1 MNEGSPNCDPEGSAT
16 TTPRWLRRSWGNAR
30 EIHLPLQ
37 NVNRETWL
45 ASDSWGA
52 YERNKFSEPRGLH
65 LPIQRMLNTDLWCSN
80 CLLLL
85 LQSSIEPDFPSCL
98 LGVVFW
104 VTRMLTSGLRVLNI
118 PTKWKNF
125 LLLGQMSFF
134 FFFFSVN
141 TIKEKQ
147 SSLWPS
153 CNFYKDPVGECVISS
168 VLAQGSKNLKQQME
182 QCYSSVWF
190 RKQRKTH
197 PWGVRADWPRR
208 EEKSLP
214 LNFGS
219 SYYMSFPPPPGPA
232 LCKLGEPGGP
242 EVLT

>member
-16 TTPRWLRRSWGNAR
+16 TTPRCLRRSWGNAR

-118 PTKWKNF
+118 PTKWKNS
-125 LLLGQMSFF
+125 LLLGHMSFF
-134 FFFFSVN
+134 FFLS
-141 TIKEKQ
+141 Q
-147 SSLWPS
+147 H
-153 CNFYKDPVGECVISS
+153 Y
-168 VLAQGSKNLKQQME
+168 
-182 QCYSSVWF
+182 
-190 RKQRKTH
+190 QRKTKLFISLLH
-197 PWGVRADWPRR
+197 FQHRPCGGVC
-208 EEKSLP
+208 
-214 LNFGS
+214 NFL
-219 SYYMSFPPPPGPA
+219 SFVSWQQ
-232 LCKLGEPGGP
+232 KF
-242 EVLT
+242 EVTDGAVLQLSFI